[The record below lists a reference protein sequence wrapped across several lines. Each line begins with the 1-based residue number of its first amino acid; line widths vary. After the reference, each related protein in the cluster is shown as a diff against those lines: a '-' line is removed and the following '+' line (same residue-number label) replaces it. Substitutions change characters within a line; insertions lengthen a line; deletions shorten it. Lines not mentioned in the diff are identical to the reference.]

1 MAQGISVME
10 RLYAEKELV
19 DVNILCDGETF
30 ECHKLVLSFQSE
42 VLKTI
47 IRNKSLVEKNTG
59 IMKIEENDIGSD
71 TMEQFLYYLYH
82 ENVLDYEMINTD
94 LLLAADKY
102 IVKSLL
108 DKCARYFEL
117 NLSLQNAL
125 DVLVTAEIT
134 NQKDLFEAAS
144 RFVCKNIGMLKKSS
158 AYEDLLEKNPTM
170 IANVLSNMLDVKQEH
185 QNFVP
190 MFDNQ
195 HPTSPVYIPSSP
207 RYRLA
212 SPYYRPGTSRN
223 GRRRYSPISPQY
235 RPTSPEYNP
244 RSPQYRPTSP
254 SYNPT
259 SPSYSPTSPSY
270 NPTSPSYIPTRPSPS
285 SSPNL

>member
-1 MAQGISVME
+1 MME

-19 DVNILCDGETF
+19 DVNIVCDGETF

-42 VLKTI
+42 VFKTM
-47 IRNKSLVEKNTG
+47 IRNKSLVEKDSG

-117 NLSLQNAL
+117 NLSLENAL

-144 RFVCKNIGMLKKSS
+144 RFVCKNIGMLKKSN
-158 AYEDLLEKNPTM
+158 AYEELLEKNPTM
-170 IANVLSNMLDVKQEH
+170 IANVLNNMLDVKQEH

-190 MFDNQ
+190 MFDSRY
-195 HPTSPVYIPSSP
+195 PTSPVYIPSSP
-207 RYRLA
+207 RYRSA
-212 SPYYRPGTSRN
+212 SPHYRPGTSRN

-235 RPTSPEYNP
+235 RPTSPEY
-244 RSPQYRPTSP
+244 RPTSP
-254 SYNPT
+254 H
-259 SPSYSPTSPSY
+259 YSPTSPSY
-270 NPTSPSYIPTRPSPS
+270 SPTSPSYIPTRPSPS
-285 SSPNL
+285 TSPNF